1 MMDELNYQR
10 LTARPKTRCP
20 SCGATSYKDPEGLFR
35 CVVCNHDMFEVCL
48 DCGHL
53 TGWCECP
60 PEAVVAAAKP
70 ERRARHAKAKK

>member
-1 MMDELNYQR
+1 MMDELNYRR
-10 LTARPKTRCP
+10 LTSRPKTRCP

-60 PEAVVAAAKP
+60 PEAAVAVKTAARRGRAAK
-70 ERRARHAKAKK
+70 K

>member
-1 MMDELNYQR
+1 MDEINYRR
-10 LTARPKTRCP
+10 LTSRPKIRCP

-35 CVVCNHDMFEVCL
+35 CVVCNHDMFEICL

-60 PEAVVAAAKP
+60 PAAAVAVKTA
-70 ERRARHAKAKK
+70 RRGRTAKAKK